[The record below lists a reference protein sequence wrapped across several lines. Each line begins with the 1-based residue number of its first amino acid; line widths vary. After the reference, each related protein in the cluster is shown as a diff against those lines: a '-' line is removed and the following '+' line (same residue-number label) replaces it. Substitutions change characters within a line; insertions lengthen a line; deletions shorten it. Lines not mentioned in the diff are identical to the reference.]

1 MSDTLNHKDI
11 RSAGLGFK
19 RDKEHNHKW
28 SSGSRPGP
36 GVRLHYMDD
45 ELTWL
50 PSEGQREKVRPMK
63 QWGLPFVL
71 SSCHAV
77 FITDILVRSKSHAN
91 KVPKPHGH
99 YCQARLAHKADALV
113 DANDH
118 ASSALSKS
126 LLELLPQHVNNTNS
140 AIQTAIRSTTDA
152 DILYSFDNKGPSPGV
167 AGRKVDLGNLVEI
180 AEQKWVAEQTEK
192 IIKGE
197 YEVLDNYGETTV
209 LASKNKNKSPKQKAT
224 ILKNEPSTVKSLVD
238 DGEDFELI

>member
-1 MSDTLNHKDI
+1 MSDTLDHKDI

-28 SSGSRPGP
+28 SNGSRPGP
-36 GVRLHYMDD
+36 GVKMNWND
-45 ELTWL
+45 ELTSG
-50 PSEGQREKVRPMK
+50 SEAQRLKVRPMK
-63 QWGLPFVL
+63 QWSLPFVL
-71 SSCHAV
+71 SSSHTI
-77 FITDILVRSKSHAN
+77 FITDILLSGKSHAN

-99 YCQARLAHKADALV
+99 YDQARQLSKVDALV

-118 ASSALSKS
+118 TSSVLSKS
-126 LLELLPQHVNNTNS
+126 LLELLPQHANNTNS
-140 AIQTAIRSTTDA
+140 PIHTAIRSATDA

-192 IIKGE
+192 MIKGE
-197 YEVLDNYGETTV
+197 YEVLDNFGETTV
-209 LASKNKNKSPKQKAT
+209 LASKKKNKSPKQKAT
-224 ILKNEPSTVKSLVD
+224 ILKSEPSTVKSLVD